1 MSEDKL
7 DDAIVADKEALE
19 GLIEK
24 GLIIMIG
31 YDPLGRPVYTNTA
44 LGNAVADE
52 IERQEKTMNLGPEE
66 EEEELIPYDETED
79 DDEDWTIG
87 DEDFDSYDDE
97 DDELDDESDE
107 DEDDDLLDDDEDEEL
122 EDDEDWDDDADD
134 SEESF

>member
-7 DDAIVADKEALE
+7 DDAIVAGKEALE

-24 GLIIMIG
+24 GLIVMIG

-66 EEEELIPYDETED
+66 EELIPYDETED
-79 DDEDWTIG
+79 DEDWTTDDG
-87 DEDFDSYDDE
+87 DFDSYDDE
-97 DDELDDESDE
+97 EDDLDDEDNINDDEDDELE
-107 DEDDDLLDDDEDEEL
+107 D
-122 EDDEDWDDDADD
+122 DDEDWDDDVDD
-134 SEESF
+134 SEEDL